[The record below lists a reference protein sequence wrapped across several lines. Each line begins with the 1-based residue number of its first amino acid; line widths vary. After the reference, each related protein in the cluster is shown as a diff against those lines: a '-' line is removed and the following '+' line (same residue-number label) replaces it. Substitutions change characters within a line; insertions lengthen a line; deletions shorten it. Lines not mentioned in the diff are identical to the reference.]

1 MTKVGTTMSHLLKK
15 CLLVVSCPGVLGL
28 GPQGQKRCVTKE
40 KPYHSEFLCMFIGR
54 YEITSSA
61 KTTEAPGAKFGA
73 RMP

>member
-1 MTKVGTTMSHLLKK
+1 MTKLRTKMYHVLRK
-15 CLLVVSCPGVLGL
+15 CLLVVSGQGVLGL
-28 GPQGQKRCVTKE
+28 GPQGQKGCVTKE
-40 KPYHSEFLCMFIGR
+40 KPYQSEFLCMFIGR